1 MKLIYV
7 LDDDVMEPIFW
18 REAAK
23 GSEYCVLGFTTA
35 LSYRQAVMEREP
47 DIVILDLIMPQE
59 TGDEVCKWT
68 KVCYPNIKLFIC
80 TGVEG
85 DEYRILAEQCGAA
98 YIPKTLK
105 HHERMEVVHAN

>member
-1 MKLIYV
+1 MLIYV
-7 LDDDVMEPIFW
+7 LDDDLLEPIFW
-18 REAAK
+18 REEAK
-23 GSEYCVLGFTTA
+23 KYNAYVLGFSTD
-35 LSYRQAVMEREP
+35 LSYRQAVMERQP
-47 DIVILDLIMPQE
+47 DVAMLDLIMPNE

-68 KVCYPNIKLFIC
+68 RVCYPDVKLFVC

-85 DEYRILAEQCGAA
+85 EEFKVLAEQCGAI